1 MAYQNNSKSELIL
14 NGNILSALLSLII
27 PMLIGMF
34 ALLVINL
41 VDAYYIGKLGVLE
54 LSAISYAFPVLF
66 TLMSFNIGIAIGI
79 SATVSK
85 YIGQGDLYKAKKT
98 VSNVMVLIFFLMV
111 LLSILS
117 FLFNNYI
124 FSLLGA
130 NGETLQLINEYMS
143 IWYIGSPFFACLVI
157 GNSVLR
163 ANGDSIKPSGIII
176 ITSLTN
182 AILDPI
188 FIFGWGPLNAMGIQ
202 GAAIATA
209 ISYILGMNIMITIIR
224 NENLL
229 SFPSMKILK
238 LLKFCFPVLVIG
250 LPAAFTMMLSPIV
263 LGYINKVVSLHGSEA
278 VAAFGVGLR
287 IESLATVGIIAIS
300 SSLTPFI
307 GQNLGA
313 SKHYR
318 INTAINY
325 SIILSGLWGLVVSI
339 PLLVFQKQFSNL
351 FSADILV
358 KEYLVEY
365 IKIISISYIF
375 WGWSNIASA
384 AFNGYQKPLTAT
396 FIYLSRLFIITIP
409 LVIIGN
415 YFYGLNGIFLGI
427 MISNI
432 LSGIL
437 SIMYVK
443 NSNVLNTIIRN

>member
-111 LLSILS
+111 LLSVLS

-163 ANGDSIKPSGIII
+163 ANGDIIKPCLLYTSPSPREVEESGM
-176 ITSLTN
+176 
-182 AILDPI
+182 A
-188 FIFGWGPLNAMGIQ
+188 
-202 GAAIATA
+202 
-209 ISYILGMNIMITIIR
+209 
-224 NENLL
+224 
-229 SFPSMKILK
+229 
-238 LLKFCFPVLVIG
+238 
-250 LPAAFTMMLSPIV
+250 
-263 LGYINKVVSLHGSEA
+263 
-278 VAAFGVGLR
+278 
-287 IESLATVGIIAIS
+287 S
-300 SSLTPFI
+300 S
-307 GQNLGA
+307 A
-313 SKHYR
+313 
-318 INTAINY
+318 
-325 SIILSGLWGLVVSI
+325 
-339 PLLVFQKQFSNL
+339 
-351 FSADILV
+351 
-358 KEYLVEY
+358 
-365 IKIISISYIF
+365 
-375 WGWSNIASA
+375 
-384 AFNGYQKPLTAT
+384 
-396 FIYLSRLFIITIP
+396 
-409 LVIIGN
+409 
-415 YFYGLNGIFLGI
+415 
-427 MISNI
+427 
-432 LSGIL
+432 
-437 SIMYVK
+437 
-443 NSNVLNTIIRN
+443 